1 MSLTL
6 KENNMKILVIGANG
20 TVGKAVVAELASR
33 HQIITAG
40 RNSGDYRVDLKDSA
54 SITALFKEIGKVDAV
69 VSAAGNVH
77 FAPLA
82 EFSADNYAIGIN
94 DKLMGQVNL
103 ALAAQEALNDG
114 GSITLTSGIL
124 SSDPIRFGS
133 SASMVNAAIDG
144 FVRSA
149 AIELPRGIRINSIS
163 PTLLEES
170 LENYGPYFQGFN
182 TVPAAKVARAYSKS
196 VEGAQTGQVYAVN

>member
-1 MSLTL
+1 
-6 KENNMKILVIGANG
+6 MKILLIGANG
-20 TVGKAVVAELASR
+20 TIGKAVAAELAQR
-33 HQIITAG
+33 HEVITAG
-40 RNSGDYRVDLKDSA
+40 RNSGDFRFDLNDADSI
-54 SITALFKEIGKVDAV
+54 SALFKAVGKIDAV

-77 FAPLA
+77 FAPLT
-82 EFSADNYAIGIN
+82 EMNADLYGIGIK

-103 ALAAQEALNDG
+103 ALAAQTALNDG
-114 GSITLTSGIL
+114 GSITLISGIL

-144 FVRSA
+144 FVRAA

-170 LENYGPYFQGFN
+170 LESYGPYFQGFN
-182 TVPAAKVARAYSKS
+182 TVPAAKVARAFSKS